1 MRKIILSALF
11 CLFSGTAFCQSNPGF
26 YHGEVPTAA
35 QWNAAFATKQ
45 DVLSYTPLNIAG
57 GVMTGELI
65 TNPSSLSSSGFNIPP
80 GVAPTS
86 PVNGDLWAT
95 SNGVYARV
103 NGETVG
109 PFGTGGGGIT
119 GPGSTTVND
128 FACWNNT
135 IGTLLKDCT
144 IGIGTAITSSVAGY
158 GLYIG
163 TGGSAGLLEQFTY
176 GAYVFSA
183 LGYALNNP
191 LGLPSATSPVFG
203 GISEFTGSASVVNLQ
218 SPPADIFAVSAGGAT
233 LQVCY
238 LTGCIAN
245 DFLTAVYGRW
255 TTALDASK
263 SEYLFS
269 LDSVSNTGLSPPW
282 TATTPFGAAWVTGH
296 VYPGFSYVTS
306 GGNLYYSAPGGTS
319 GPTAPNCPTLDATCS
334 DGAVTWGWLSATPSL
349 FYVNNAGNLYS
360 TAGLGT
366 SGATPPTCVSGTC
379 SDGVLTWTYV
389 NNSIVANKVGA
400 FYSWVTH
407 ANVAGGS
414 WGESHDVSSMADNS
428 FMIGAEFD
436 FNKGGQIDCTPGVID
451 CYTIYVGGYGTHTIT
466 AYISFASPPGPKT
479 QAFYGMLI
487 AGPYSASTSDIEI
500 DDNADIGL
508 GISTL
513 VPTTH
518 SIASIQDIST
528 SPVGLWLTGT
538 YSFAAIT
545 TGDGVAGWGLALGAS
560 ATSGA
565 NVVSQSIVFN
575 YFNASS
581 VENNMTWTA
590 GNNVMFLGST
600 EAGASVLIPG
610 LASGGTSCVQ
620 AGSTGQLSIT
630 GSPCGSGSGAVGSVT
645 NSDGSLTISPT
656 TGAVVASLN
665 YAHAGTYSVTQNFAG
680 PQAQITLG
688 ANGGNLGKIQLNGST
703 SGSFA
708 IEPQAAAGS
717 PLWMVG
723 TSSGTPAVTASSPLT
738 ITAATGNIAIT
749 GAVGGVLAG
758 AGPAFTPT
766 PTLGTS
772 GTLAGSIALYGNTS
786 TATITIV
793 TAYTGS
799 SAYNAT
805 IPALTASD
813 TFDMIGLAQTLSNK
827 TLASPVFSGTASGS
841 GTIPIAVLSGFGP
854 GVETALA
861 IQVNHASGFP
871 LVNTVVPT
879 VGDCLQWGSN
889 GVTDAGGPCTTGGG
903 GGTVSSGN
911 AYDLAYYAANGTT
924 VSGLTTGISG
934 QFLVENGSV
943 IPTWVTASGDCT
955 LANTGALTCTKTS
968 GTAFGALATVTP
980 GTGVPTAVSVNIGT
994 AGSFVVNGGALGT
1007 PSSGTATYLTGL
1019 PLAGLASQAANTVVG
1034 ALTATT
1040 PSALAMPSCY
1050 GAGSALQWQIAAGFQ
1065 CNTSISAASAPASG
1079 LTGTTLPSGVTLSS
1093 LTSVGTLT
1101 SLTTSGLIIVDLNS
1115 AAPAALTGSGLQ
1127 IVAANSTAA
1136 NVEIMTFGVD
1146 YPSFVARTAN
1156 GTEASPS
1163 GVLSGAV
1170 LADFDTRPFDGTS
1183 WASVGTSG
1191 VHMVAQENFSA
1202 TAHGS
1207 YLDFRCTAPTTT
1219 TQLSCGTVTST
1230 GFQGAI
1236 GATTAATGKFTT
1248 LLATSLAL
1256 NGATIG
1262 SNALAITGTAA
1273 ISSTLTSAADT
1284 ITSAS
1289 ANALAVGLNGATNPA
1304 FNVDAS
1310 TASSATGI
1318 NIKSAAAAGGL
1329 AISVISSGT
1338 NEALTINAKGSGTIG
1353 IGNVSTGAVTITP
1366 ATTLSAALTYGGV
1379 TLSNAVTGTGNMV
1392 LSASPTFSGTVAG
1405 AGTHPLSVLATQAA
1419 NTVVGNA
1426 TASSASPTALA
1437 MTSCSTAA
1445 SAVNWTTST
1454 GFGCNTSVTAA
1465 AVPLS
1470 GITGLGLNVPTALAI
1485 AASTA
1490 GGPAIY
1496 GSVPTIANFGAP
1508 GTITAPATTYY
1519 MGYQTSTTEN
1529 TSNWITPRAGT
1540 FRNLYASVNV
1550 APGTGQT
1557 FTVTLRVNGA
1567 SPASGPTC
1575 TISAA
1580 ATTCNDLTHTATI
1593 TAGQP
1598 YDLLFVT
1605 STTAAATVPVGS
1617 AELDQ

>member
-1 MRKIILSALF
+1 MIKRLLLAILLSAL
-11 CLFSGTAFCQSNPGF
+11 
-26 YHGEVPTAA
+26 
-35 QWNAAFATKQ
+35 AAFPVHADPTVKPGHVMGNGTSAERTPT
-45 DVLSYTPLNIAG
+45 DTPLSAIIG
-57 GVMTGELI
+57 Q
-65 TNPSSLSSSGFNIPP
+65 
-80 GVAPTS
+80 
-86 PVNGDLWAT
+86 
-95 SNGVYARV
+95 
-103 NGETVG
+103 
-109 PFGTGGGGIT
+109 
-119 GPGSTTVND
+119 PGS
-128 FACWNNT
+128 
-135 IGTLLKDCT
+135 
-144 IGIGTAITSSVAGY
+144 
-158 GLYIG
+158 GLELRSIWQYA
-163 TGGSAGLLEQFTY
+163 GSAAIDNGTIDA
-176 GAYVFSA
+176 GPA
-183 LGYALNNP
+183 
-191 LGLPSATSPVFG
+191 
-203 GISEFTGSASVVNLQ
+203 LQ
-218 SPPADIFAVSAGGAT
+218 SAVNSCSTQYCVIALPPAT
-233 LQVCY
+233 TCY
-238 LTGCIAN
+238 NI
-245 DFLTAVYGRW
+245 V
-255 TTALDASK
+255 
-263 SEYLFS
+263 
-269 LDSVSNTGLSPPW
+269 
-282 TATTPFGAAWVTGH
+282 TP
-296 VYPGFSYVTS
+296 
-306 GGNLYYSAPGGTS
+306 
-319 GPTAPNCPTLDATCS
+319 
-334 DGAVTWGWLSATPSL
+334 VTWRAGVSL
-349 FYVNNAGNLYS
+349 EGQD
-360 TAGLGT
+360 TA
-366 SGATPPTCVSGTC
+366 
-379 SDGVLTWTYV
+379 D
-389 NNSIVANKVGA
+389 
-400 FYSWVTH
+400 
-407 ANVAGGS
+407 ANVFYTAAGGS
-414 WGESHDVSSMADNS
+414 KLCLGESTAPMITLPGASNANIETNVSSAMRFSHVRFEGNNRPQPIISAPDTLGGRGSWAVTIDHSTFMDGRPAIYAANSWDWWIHDNGFIRSGNVATGTGNQVAALYIFNSNTAGGIDNS
-428 FMIGAEFD
+428 NYWRITDNFFD
-436 FNKGGQIDCTPGVID
+436 TTDGRAIQSDCTGVGTPSANWDMSIVGNHFGPPGGHESIYGCFNQSNISGNLLEGAASGLSTFNLSGNGAGRNVISNNIM
-451 CYTIYVGGYGTHTIT
+451 YSPGIYHIIDGNTLDLISNNSFITQGSSGYYINLTSTAYLVTVSNNKTNDAVCCNGVPLVFDQGALDNIIDNDGLEGSPANGAWPVQLYGTVLQRPLMSTIPT
-466 AYISFASPPGPKT
+466 
-479 QAFYGMLI
+479 
-487 AGPYSASTSDIEI
+487 
-500 DDNADIGL
+500 IGDCL
-508 GISTL
+508 N
-513 VPTTH
+513 
-518 SIASIQDIST
+518 
-528 SPVGLWLTGT
+528 W
-538 YSFAAIT
+538 
-545 TGDGVAGWGLALGAS
+545 
-560 ATSGA
+560 GA
-565 NVVSQSIVFN
+565 NGI
-575 YFNASS
+575 AD
-581 VENNMTWTA
+581 A
-590 GNNVMFLGST
+590 
-600 EAGASVLIPG
+600 
-610 LASGGTSCVQ
+610 
-620 AGSTGQLSIT
+620 
-630 GSPCGSGSGAVGSVT
+630 GSPCGLGGGAVSSVS
-645 NSDGSLTISPT
+645 NSDGTLTISPT

-665 YAHAGTYSVTQNFAG
+665 FGHANTWLAPQTFAG
-680 PQAQITLG
+680 ASPQIVIGSPSDGNNAKVQLYG
-688 ANGGNLGKIQLNGST
+688 AT
-703 SGSFA
+703 SGSLT
-708 IEPQAAAGS
+708 IEPQSVPGS
-717 PLWMVG
+717 PQWTAG
-723 TSSGTPAVTASSPLT
+723 TSSGTPAVTASAPLAIST
-738 ITAATGNIAIT
+738 ATGNISIT
-749 GAVGGVLAG
+749 GAAGQVLAG
-758 AGPAFTPT
+758 ATPAFTAT
-766 PTLGTS
+766 PILGTS
-772 GTLAGSIALYGNTS
+772 GVAAGSISLYGNTS
-786 TATITIV
+786 TAPITIN
-793 TAYTGS
+793 TAYVGS
-799 SAYNAT
+799 SAYNAS
-805 IPALTASD
+805 IPALTGSD

-827 TLASPVFSGTASGS
+827 TLASPVLTGTVTGN
-841 GTIPIAVLSGFGP
+841 GTIPIAVLSGLGANI
-854 GVETALA
+854 GTALGIA
-861 IQVNHASGFP
+861 ANAASGFP
-871 LVNTVVPT
+871 LINSVLPT
-879 VGDCLQWGSN
+879 VGHCLQWGAS
-889 GVTDAGGPCTTGGG
+889 GVTDAGGACTTGGG

-924 VSGLTTGISG
+924 VSGLTPGTSG

-943 IPTWVTASGDCT
+943 VPTWVTASGDCT

-1540 FRNLYASVNV
+1540 FRNLYASVNI